1 MKIAYKHLL
10 SFLNSSININD
21 LSDALFQLGHEH
33 EISNNILDIEFTPN
47 RGDCLSLMGLAR
59 DLNVFF
65 NTNLNNL
72 DIFTGELT
80 NLNLSFRNEAKSN
93 CPKISFLKI
102 DISKSIKEYKPYLEN
117 YFIDLN
123 LNKNNFFTDVS
134 NYLAYE
140 IGQPTHCYDFE
151 KINGEIVLKNCL
163 TDTKFKTILGEEILC
178 KENDL
183 VFYDNNG
190 PINLAG
196 IMGGENTA
204 CSKNTKSVL
213 IECAYFTPQSILG
226 KAVKYDL
233 HSDASYKFERGVDP
247 ESHLYA
253 LRRFIHIIQDHVDID
268 NIGYFHESYEKQN
281 RKRLN
286 YDLDKINKILG
297 TDIIDDHYKKALNK
311 LSFLIEDDY
320 ITVPSHRNDV
330 ANQNDL
336 AEELAR
342 VIGYNNI
349 PKKNLHLNL
358 IETQNTFSHS
368 DKIKSFLIQNGFNE
382 VINSPFIA
390 AENTNKSSIKVDNP
404 LDSNREYLRN
414 SLSPSL
420 ISNIVYNEKRQKD
433 CIKFFE
439 ISDIY
444 TKNKDQI
451 DVEERL
457 AIAISGRQ
465 GANYKEFK
473 LKLDD
478 NYLIQLFNQI
488 DVDITDKITKADRS
502 KIDSKLKVPIY
513 YLELPINALKDSLE
527 NKEFKKLIIKDFVKY
542 KPISEYPSSY
552 RDFSFSI
559 KNGDMLQSFTNQ
571 INKSCTKNLKD
582 FYMFD
587 FYENKKNMEI
597 KVGYRFIFQS
607 FDKTLTDDEINSEV
621 DRILEPLLRID
632 SVNIPGME

>member
-10 SFLNSSININD
+10 RFLNPSTNIND

-33 EISNNILDIEFTPN
+33 DISNNILDIEFTPN

-65 NTNLNNL
+65 KSNLNNL
-72 DIFTGELT
+72 DIFTGELPDF
-80 NLNLSFRNEAKSN
+80 NLKFTNEAKSN

-102 DISKSIKEYKPYLEN
+102 DISKPIKAYKPYLEN

-123 LNKNNFFTDVS
+123 LNKNNFFTDIS

-140 IGQPTHCYDFE
+140 IGQPTHCYDYE

-163 TDTKFKTILGEEILC
+163 TNTKFKTILGDEILC
-178 KENDL
+178 EEKDL
-183 VFYDNNG
+183 VFYDNDG

-196 IMGGENTA
+196 IMGGKNTA

-247 ESHLYA
+247 ESHSFA
-253 LRRFIHIIQDHVDID
+253 LRRLIHIIQDHVDIESVS
-268 NIGYFHESYEKQN
+268 YFNETYEKHN
-281 RKRLN
+281 KIKLN
-286 YDLDKINKILG
+286 YDLEKINKILG
-297 TDIIDDHYKKALNK
+297 TSITDNQYHDALNK
-311 LSFLIEDDY
+311 LGFIIKDNH
-320 ITVPSHRNDV
+320 IMVPSYRSDIS
-330 ANQNDL
+330 NQNDL

-342 VIGYNNI
+342 VIGYDNI
-349 PKKNLHLNL
+349 PKKDLHLKPIEIKDNL
-358 IETQNTFSHS
+358 SHA
-368 DKIKSFLIQNGFNE
+368 DNIKTFLIQNGFNE
-382 VINSPFIA
+382 VINSPFIG

-420 ISNIVYNEKRQKD
+420 ICNIVYNEKRQKD
-433 CIKFFE
+433 CIKLFE
-439 ISDIY
+439 ISDVY
-444 TKNKDQI
+444 TKNEDHI
-451 DVEERL
+451 NVEQRL

-465 GANYKEFK
+465 GTNYKEFN
-473 LKLDD
+473 LKLD
-478 NYLIQLFNQI
+478 NSYLIKLFKQI
-488 DVDITDKITKADRS
+488 NIDITDKIKKADRS
-502 KIDSKLKVPIY
+502 KIDSKLKVPIFSI
-513 YLELPINALKDSLE
+513 ELPINSLKDNLE
-527 NKEFKKLIIKDFVKY
+527 NKNLHKLIIKDFIKY
-542 KPISEYPSSY
+542 KPISEYPSAY

-559 KNGDMLQSFTNQ
+559 KNTEMLKSFFTQ
-571 INKSCTKNLKD
+571 INKSSAKNLKD

-587 FYENKKNMEI
+587 FYENKENMEI

-607 FDKTLTDDEINSEV
+607 FNKTLTDNEINSEV
-621 DRILEPLLRID
+621 DSILEPLLRID
-632 SVNIPGME
+632 SVYIPGMG